1 MQEKALLIVKSL
13 IRVKTRLME
22 LLNNIIS
29 TLKVQN
35 HNNHPTETSSFKTT
49 SFKKSRQQR
58 HDQFVAGL
66 INKTNGYVAFTCKR
80 FYIDNASK
88 RFYI

>member
-1 MQEKALLIVKSL
+1 
-13 IRVKTRLME
+13 ME
-22 LLNNIIS
+22 LVNNIIS

-35 HNNHPTETSSFKTT
+35 HNNHPTETSSFKTN
-49 SFKKSRQQR
+49 FKKSRQQR